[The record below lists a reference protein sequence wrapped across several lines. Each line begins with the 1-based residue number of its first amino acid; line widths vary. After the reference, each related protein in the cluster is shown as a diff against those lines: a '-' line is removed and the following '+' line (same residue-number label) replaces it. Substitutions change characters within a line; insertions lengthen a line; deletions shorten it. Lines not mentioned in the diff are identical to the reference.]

1 MFGAGMPLAA
11 GPMFRNLGIG
21 RGSSIL
27 GGVSC
32 AFIPLPILL
41 YKVSKMAGRDRK
53 ARISYTDVLLAALF
67 PVWSVVEVKVQ
78 VRYVVNAANASKGY
92 LPEILICCHDG
103 LFQLFPYRHQ
113 TQ

>member
-41 YKVSKMAGRDRK
+41 YKVSRGVREFLNKRQ
-53 ARISYTDVLLAALF
+53 TLNLF
-67 PVWSVVEVKVQ
+67 IRAVRPVAEEQVEVCDVVEKRQ
-78 VRYVVNAANASKGY
+78 HTPRR
-92 LPEILICCHDG
+92 LRQIIIRTML
-103 LFQLFPYRHQ
+103 L
-113 TQ
+113 